1 MPRMSKIEL
10 YAAIRRDHRGG
21 MKIREIERKYNVS
34 WRTVRKAVDS
44 VWPEPRKQLPPRPT
58 ALDPYKLV
66 IDGMLQADLDAP
78 RKQRHTITRIFH
90 RLVEEHAADVSY
102 QMVRRYV
109 SDRKPQILVES
120 GKAPVEAFIPQ
131 AHQPGMEAE
140 VDFGDVTI
148 RLAGELVTCY
158 LFSFRLSYS
167 GRAVHRVFASCGQEA
182 FFEGHVHALRTLGGV
197 PRSKVRYDNLKAAV
211 AQVLGLSRA
220 RVEADRWI
228 AFRSHRDREL
238 LLPARHRG
246 RPREGRSGGP
256 DRLLPPQPLHPGAR
270 GRLAG
275 RAERTRRSV
284 GSS

>member
-1 MPRMSKIEL
+1 MPQMSKVEL

-58 ALDPYKLV
+58 GLDPYKLV

-120 GKAPVEAFIPQ
+120 GKAPVEAFVPQ
-131 AHQPGMEAE
+131 THHPAW
-140 VDFGDVTI
+140 
-148 RLAGELVTCY
+148 R
-158 LFSFRLSYS
+158 
-167 GRAVHRVFASCGQEA
+167 
-182 FFEGHVHALRTLGGV
+182 
-197 PRSKVRYDNLKAAV
+197 PRSTSA
-211 AQVLGLSRA
+211 
-220 RVEADRWI
+220 
-228 AFRSHRDREL
+228 
-238 LLPARHRG
+238 
-246 RPREGRSGGP
+246 
-256 DRLLPPQPLHPGAR
+256 
-270 GRLAG
+270 
-275 RAERTRRSV
+275 T
-284 GSS
+284 

>member
-1 MPRMSKIEL
+1 MSKIEL
-10 YAAIRRDHRGG
+10 YAAIRRDHRVG

-34 WRTVRKAVDS
+34 WRTVRRAVDS

-58 ALDPYKLV
+58 GPDPYKPL

-102 QMVRRYV
+102 QLVRRYV

-131 AHQPGMEAE
+131 THQPGMEAE
-140 VDFGDVTI
+140 VDFGDVTM

-167 GRAVHRVFASCGQEA
+167 GKAIHRVFASCGQEA
-182 FFEGHVHALRTLGGV
+182 FFEGHVHALQTLGGYV
-197 PRSKVRYDNLKAAV
+197 GDNSSAISCSRSGWSLPSRSTDGLAARIGTTRRHRREPGGITGACPGRRLSGVRWGTLPAEIWRTSAV
-211 AQVLGLSRA
+211 
-220 RVEADRWI
+220 
-228 AFRSHRDREL
+228 FRSSVNS
-238 LLPARHRG
+238 
-246 RPREGRSGGP
+246 RSTMRRT
-256 DRLLPPQPLHPGAR
+256 DSS
-270 GRLAG
+270 AG
-275 RAERTRRSV
+275 SQ
-284 GSS
+284 